1 MPIGGNRWCPP
12 QTLPT
17 REKCVPQGLVNTGVD
32 QKLVILLRVLTTSL
46 AELDYLDAKTT
57 LLFLAE
63 VSDIQST
70 ADLINK
76 EGPASGWDDAHK
88 SEVMH
93 NLPQSVNT
101 LQALNP

>member
-1 MPIGGNRWCPP
+1 M
-12 QTLPT
+12 
-17 REKCVPQGLVNTGVD
+17 PQGLVNTGVD

-76 EGPASGWDDAHK
+76 EGPASWDNAHWARDT
-88 SEVMH
+88 
-93 NLPQSVNT
+93 NLR
-101 LQALNP
+101 